1 MAREDDDLELVPWW
15 DAEALRMSAAIE
27 RSVVRLHL
35 DSQGEFIAIINAIE
49 MQLES
54 RESVPEVARLLV
66 ESLRTLAVARTIE
79 ERHRR
84 RLDQR
89 LAELADRVTNTPSPK
104 R

>member
-1 MAREDDDLELVPWW
+1 MERVPWW
-15 DAEALRMSAAIE
+15 DAEALRMSEAIE

-35 DSQGEFIAIINAIE
+35 DRQGEFIAIINAIE

-54 RESVPEVARLLV
+54 RESVPEVVRLLV
-66 ESLRTLAVARTIE
+66 ESLRTLAVARNIE